1 MFHGF
6 RTFCRT
12 IPRCSTVFTLFVGQT
27 SSIVRDLVGGR
38 APKRRFRTSPANRVS
53 SNCMYCKIFYLCNT
67 VFCTLIPWIYA
78 ALFSTCGAYSN
89 APMAVSSSLEATA
102 TLQTAVQD
110 SLGSP
115 PIFPLSNGLSL
126 LPTELRPSTRPNTST
141 DEHSSSATRLNPR
154 GRVR

>member
-6 RTFCRT
+6 HTFCRT

-78 ALFSTCGAYSN
+78 ALFSTFGAYSN

-110 SLGSP
+110 SVRLTTDFPIEQWLKLASDRVAPINSSP
-115 PIFPLSNGLSL
+115 THP
-126 LPTELRPSTRPNTST
+126 PTSIAVPPPDLTAR
-141 DEHSSSATRLNPR
+141 
-154 GRVR
+154 RVR